1 MKILVVEDEERLL
14 ESIREGLVH
23 SGYVVDTALDGEEG
37 SFMAFTNDYD
47 LIILD
52 INLPKKDGFEIL
64 KEIRGE
70 NSEVN
75 VIMLTALSDVDDRVR
90 GFDLGANDYIIKP
103 FHFEELKARIRSLL
117 RRKAT
122 IENSIIEKEG
132 IKFDTTKRIF
142 YINDEELKL
151 TAKEAG
157 ILEYLFFNIGRYVTT
172 EELLEHIW
180 NDDVDLFSN
189 VVRVHMSALRKKL
202 KSKLGKNII
211 VNEIGK
217 GYMIKWK
224 SLKILKKLL
233 SLSFYFL

>member
-1 MKILVVEDEERLL
+1 MKILVVEDEEKLL

-64 KEIRGE
+64 REIRE
-70 NSEVN
+70 RDKEVN
-75 VIMLTALSDVDDRVR
+75 IIMLTALSDVDDRVK
-90 GFDLGANDYIIKP
+90 GFDLGANDYVLKP

-117 RRKAT
+117 RRQTT
-122 IENSIIEKEG
+122 IKNAVIETSG
-132 IKFDTTKRIF
+132 ISFDTTKRTFSIDGE
-142 YINDEELKL
+142 ILRL

-157 ILEYLFFNIGRYVTT
+157 ILEYLFFNLGRYVTT
-172 EELLEHIW
+172 EELMEHVW
-180 NDDVDLFSN
+180 NDEVDLFSN

-202 KSKLGKNII
+202 KARLGKNII
-211 VNEIGK
+211 KNEIGK
-217 GYMIKWK
+217 GYI
-224 SLKILKKLL
+224 IDEED
-233 SLSFYFL
+233 

>member
-1 MKILVVEDEERLL
+1 MKILLVEDEERLL

-64 KEIRGE
+64 REIRE
-70 NSEVN
+70 RDREVN
-75 VIMLTALSDVDDRVR
+75 IIMLTALSDVDDRVR
-90 GFDLGANDYIIKP
+90 GFDLGANDYVLKP

-117 RRKAT
+117 RRQTT
-122 IENSIIEKEG
+122 IKNAVIETSG
-132 IKFDTTKRIF
+132 ISFDTTKRTFTIDGE
-142 YINDEELKL
+142 NLRL

-157 ILEYLFFNIGRYVTT
+157 ILEYLFFNLGRYVTT
-172 EELLEHIW
+172 EELMEHVW
-180 NDDVDLFSN
+180 NDEVDLFSN

-202 KSKLGKNII
+202 KARLGKNII
-211 VNEIGK
+211 RNEIGK
-217 GYMIKWK
+217 GYI
-224 SLKILKKLL
+224 IDEEN
-233 SLSFYFL
+233 

>member
-1 MKILVVEDEERLL
+1 MKILLVEDEEMLL

-64 KEIRGE
+64 REIRE
-70 NSEVN
+70 RDREVN
-75 VIMLTALSDVDDRVR
+75 IIMLTALSDVDDRVR
-90 GFDLGANDYIIKP
+90 GFDLGANDYVLKP

-117 RRKAT
+117 RRQTT
-122 IENSIIEKEG
+122 IKNAVIETSG
-132 IKFDTTKRIF
+132 ISFDTTKRTFTIDGE
-142 YINDEELKL
+142 NLRL

-157 ILEYLFFNIGRYVTT
+157 ILEYLFFNLGRYVTT
-172 EELLEHIW
+172 EELMEHVW
-180 NDDVDLFSN
+180 NDEVDLFSN

-202 KSKLGKNII
+202 KARLGKNII
-211 VNEIGK
+211 RNEIGK
-217 GYMIKWK
+217 GYI
-224 SLKILKKLL
+224 IDEEN
-233 SLSFYFL
+233 

>member
-1 MKILVVEDEERLL
+1 MKILVVEDEEKLL

-64 KEIRGE
+64 REIRE
-70 NSEVN
+70 RDREVN
-75 VIMLTALSDVDDRVR
+75 IIMLTALSDVDDRVR
-90 GFDLGANDYIIKP
+90 GFDLGANDYVLKP

-117 RRKAT
+117 RRQTT
-122 IENSIIEKEG
+122 IKNAVIETSG
-132 IKFDTTKRIF
+132 ISFDTTKRTFSIDGE
-142 YINDEELKL
+142 ILRL

-157 ILEYLFFNIGRYVTT
+157 ILEYLFFNLGRYVTT
-172 EELLEHIW
+172 EELMEHVW
-180 NDDVDLFSN
+180 NDEVDLFSN

-202 KSKLGKNII
+202 KARLGKNII
-211 VNEIGK
+211 KNEIGK
-217 GYMIKWK
+217 GYI
-224 SLKILKKLL
+224 IDEEN
-233 SLSFYFL
+233 

>member
-1 MKILVVEDEERLL
+1 MKILLVEDEERLL

-64 KEIRGE
+64 REIRD
-70 NSEVN
+70 SDREVN
-75 VIMLTALSDVDDRVR
+75 IIMLTALSDVDDRVR
-90 GFDLGANDYIIKP
+90 GFDLGANDYVLKP

-117 RRKAT
+117 RRQTT
-122 IENSIIEKEG
+122 IKDAVIETSG
-132 IKFDTTKRIF
+132 ISFDTTKRTFTIDGE
-142 YINDEELKL
+142 NLRL

-157 ILEYLFFNIGRYVTT
+157 ILEYLFFNLGRYVTT
-172 EELLEHIW
+172 EELMEHVW
-180 NDDVDLFSN
+180 NDEVDLFSN

-202 KSKLGKNII
+202 KARLGKNII
-211 VNEIGK
+211 RNEIGK
-217 GYMIKWK
+217 GYI
-224 SLKILKKLL
+224 IDEEN
-233 SLSFYFL
+233 

>member
-64 KEIRGE
+64 REIRE
-70 NSEVN
+70 RDREVN
-75 VIMLTALSDVDDRVR
+75 IIMLTALADVDDRVR
-90 GFDLGANDYIIKP
+90 GFDLGANDYVLKP

-117 RRKAT
+117 RRQTT
-122 IENSIIEKEG
+122 IKNAVIETSG
-132 IKFDTTKRIF
+132 ISFDTTKRTFTIDGE
-142 YINDEELKL
+142 ILRL

-157 ILEYLFFNIGRYVTT
+157 ILEYLFFNLGRYVTT
-172 EELLEHIW
+172 EELMEHVW
-180 NDDVDLFSN
+180 NDEVDLFSN

-202 KSKLGKNII
+202 KARLGKNII
-211 VNEIGK
+211 RNEIGK
-217 GYMIKWK
+217 GYI
-224 SLKILKKLL
+224 IDEEN
-233 SLSFYFL
+233 

>member
-1 MKILVVEDEERLL
+1 MKILLVEDEERLL

-64 KEIRGE
+64 REIRE
-70 NSEVN
+70 RDREVN
-75 VIMLTALSDVDDRVR
+75 IIMLTALSDVDDRVR
-90 GFDLGANDYIIKP
+90 GFDLGANDYVLKP

-117 RRKAT
+117 RRQTT
-122 IENSIIEKEG
+122 IKNAVIETSG
-132 IKFDTTKRIF
+132 ISFDTTKRTFTID
-142 YINDEELKL
+142 DENLRL

-157 ILEYLFFNIGRYVTT
+157 ILEYLFFNLGRYVTT
-172 EELLEHIW
+172 EELMEHVW
-180 NDDVDLFSN
+180 NDEVDLFSN

-202 KSKLGKNII
+202 KARLGKNII
-211 VNEIGK
+211 RNEIGK
-217 GYMIKWK
+217 GYI
-224 SLKILKKLL
+224 IDEEN
-233 SLSFYFL
+233 

>member
-1 MKILVVEDEERLL
+1 MKILLVEDEEKLL

-64 KEIRGE
+64 KEVRARDR
-70 NSEVN
+70 EVN
-75 VIMLTALSDVDDRVR
+75 IIMLTALSDIDDRVK
-90 GFDLGANDYIIKP
+90 GFDLGANDYVLKP

-117 RRKAT
+117 RRKTT
-122 IENSIIEKEG
+122 IKDSVIETKG
-132 IKFDTTKRIF
+132 ISFDTTKRTFKIDGE
-142 YINDEELKL
+142 NLKL

-157 ILEYLFFNIGRYVTT
+157 ILEYLFFNLGRYVTT
-172 EELLEHIW
+172 EELMEHVW
-180 NDDVDLFSN
+180 NDEVDIFSN

-202 KSKLGKNII
+202 KAKLGKNII
-211 VNEIGK
+211 KNEIGK
-217 GYMIKWK
+217 GYI
-224 SLKILKKLL
+224 IDEEN
-233 SLSFYFL
+233 

>member
-64 KEIRGE
+64 REIRE
-70 NSEVN
+70 KDREVN
-75 VIMLTALSDVDDRVR
+75 IIMLTALADVDDRVR
-90 GFDLGANDYIIKP
+90 GFDLGANDYVLKP

-117 RRKAT
+117 RRQTT
-122 IENSIIEKEG
+122 IKNAVIETSG
-132 IKFDTTKRIF
+132 ISFDTTKRTFTIDGE
-142 YINDEELKL
+142 ILRL

-157 ILEYLFFNIGRYVTT
+157 ILEYLFFNLGRYVTT
-172 EELLEHIW
+172 EELMEHVW
-180 NDDVDLFSN
+180 NDEVDLFSN

-202 KSKLGKNII
+202 KARLGKNII
-211 VNEIGK
+211 RNEIGK
-217 GYMIKWK
+217 GYI
-224 SLKILKKLL
+224 IDEEN
-233 SLSFYFL
+233 

>member
-64 KEIRGE
+64 REIRE
-70 NSEVN
+70 RDREVN
-75 VIMLTALSDVDDRVR
+75 IIMLTALSDVDDRVR
-90 GFDLGANDYIIKP
+90 GFDLGANDYVLKP

-117 RRKAT
+117 RRQTT
-122 IENSIIEKEG
+122 IKDAVIETSG
-132 IKFDTTKRIF
+132 ISFDTTKRTFSIDGE
-142 YINDEELKL
+142 ILRL

-157 ILEYLFFNIGRYVTT
+157 ILEYLFFNLGRYVTT
-172 EELLEHIW
+172 EELMEHVW
-180 NDDVDLFSN
+180 NDEVDLFSN

-202 KSKLGKNII
+202 KARLGKNII
-211 VNEIGK
+211 RNEIGK
-217 GYMIKWK
+217 GYI
-224 SLKILKKLL
+224 IDEEN
-233 SLSFYFL
+233 

>member
-64 KEIRGE
+64 REIRE
-70 NSEVN
+70 RDREVN
-75 VIMLTALSDVDDRVR
+75 IIMLTALSDVDDRVR
-90 GFDLGANDYIIKP
+90 GFDLGANDYVLKP

-117 RRKAT
+117 RRQTT
-122 IENSIIEKEG
+122 IKNAVIETSG
-132 IKFDTTKRIF
+132 ISFDTTKRTFSIDGE
-142 YINDEELKL
+142 ILRL

-157 ILEYLFFNIGRYVTT
+157 ILEYLFFNLGRYVTT
-172 EELLEHIW
+172 EELMEHVW
-180 NDDVDLFSN
+180 NDEVDLFSN

-202 KSKLGKNII
+202 KSRLGKNII
-211 VNEIGK
+211 KNEIGK
-217 GYMIKWK
+217 GYI
-224 SLKILKKLL
+224 IDEEN
-233 SLSFYFL
+233 

>member
-37 SFMAFTNDYD
+37 SFMAFSNDYD

-64 KEIRGE
+64 REIRE
-70 NSEVN
+70 RDREVN
-75 VIMLTALSDVDDRVR
+75 IIMLTALSDVDDRVK
-90 GFDLGANDYIIKP
+90 GFDLGANDYVLKP

-117 RRKAT
+117 RRQTT
-122 IENSIIEKEG
+122 IKNAVIETSG
-132 IKFDTTKRIF
+132 ISFDTTKRTFTIDGE
-142 YINDEELKL
+142 NLRL

-157 ILEYLFFNIGRYVTT
+157 ILEYLFFNLGRYVTT
-172 EELLEHIW
+172 EELMEHVW
-180 NDDVDLFSN
+180 NDEVDLFSN

-202 KSKLGKNII
+202 KARLGKNII
-211 VNEIGK
+211 RNEIGK
-217 GYMIKWK
+217 GYI
-224 SLKILKKLL
+224 IDEEN
-233 SLSFYFL
+233 

>member
-1 MKILVVEDEERLL
+1 MKILLVEDEERLL

-64 KEIRGE
+64 REIRE
-70 NSEVN
+70 RDREVN
-75 VIMLTALSDVDDRVR
+75 IIMLTALSDVDDRVR
-90 GFDLGANDYIIKP
+90 GFDLGANDYVLKP

-117 RRKAT
+117 RRQTT
-122 IENSIIEKEG
+122 IKNAVIETSG
-132 IKFDTTKRIF
+132 ISFDTTKRTFSIDGE
-142 YINDEELKL
+142 NLRL

-157 ILEYLFFNIGRYVTT
+157 ILEYLFFNLGRYVTT
-172 EELLEHIW
+172 EELMEHVW
-180 NDDVDLFSN
+180 NDEVDLFSN

-202 KSKLGKNII
+202 KARLGKNII
-211 VNEIGK
+211 RNEIGK
-217 GYMIKWK
+217 GYI
-224 SLKILKKLL
+224 IDEED
-233 SLSFYFL
+233 

>member
-64 KEIRGE
+64 REIRE
-70 NSEVN
+70 MDREVN
-75 VIMLTALSDVDDRVR
+75 IIMLTALSDVDDRVK
-90 GFDLGANDYIIKP
+90 GFDLGANDYVLKP

-117 RRKAT
+117 RRQTT
-122 IENSIIEKEG
+122 IKNAVIETSG
-132 IKFDTTKRIF
+132 ISFDTTKRTFSIDGE
-142 YINDEELKL
+142 ILRL

-157 ILEYLFFNIGRYVTT
+157 ILEYLFFNLGRYVTT
-172 EELLEHIW
+172 EELMEHVW
-180 NDDVDLFSN
+180 NDEVDLFSN

-202 KSKLGKNII
+202 KARLGKNII
-211 VNEIGK
+211 RNETGK
-217 GYMIKWK
+217 GYI
-224 SLKILKKLL
+224 IDEEN
-233 SLSFYFL
+233 

>member
-14 ESIREGLVH
+14 ESIREGLTH

-64 KEIRGE
+64 REIRE
-70 NSEVN
+70 RDREVN
-75 VIMLTALSDVDDRVR
+75 IIMLTALSDVDDRVR
-90 GFDLGANDYIIKP
+90 GFDLGANDYVLKP

-117 RRKAT
+117 RRQTT
-122 IENSIIEKEG
+122 IKNAVIETSG
-132 IKFDTTKRIF
+132 ISFDTTKRTFSIDGE
-142 YINDEELKL
+142 ILRL

-157 ILEYLFFNIGRYVTT
+157 ILEYLFFNLGRYVTT
-172 EELLEHIW
+172 EELMEHVW
-180 NDDVDLFSN
+180 NDEVDLFSN

-202 KSKLGKNII
+202 KARLGKNII
-211 VNEIGK
+211 RNEIGK
-217 GYMIKWK
+217 GYI
-224 SLKILKKLL
+224 IDEEN
-233 SLSFYFL
+233 

>member
-1 MKILVVEDEERLL
+1 MKILVIEDEERLL

-117 RRKAT
+117 RRKTT

-217 GYMIKWK
+217 GYMIK
-224 SLKILKKLL
+224 
-233 SLSFYFL
+233 